1 MTFPKMGESSGEGV
15 PRSVEPAVEILGAR
29 VLVRL
34 TLLALATRD
43 RARVV
48 RVRGGVAT
56 VVVRLGSGVRR
67 LVLLRGTAGLALA
80 EALLRVGRL
89 GSVLGRRAS
98 VALRL
103 AVLLPVL
110 AVLLLQGVK
119 VRGILRL
126 VVAGTGAGA
135 SVASDVEKVR
145 I

>member
-34 TLLALATRD
+34 TLLALATGD

-89 GSVLGRRAS
+89 GSVLGRGAS

-110 AVLLLQGVK
+110 AVLLLQGVE

-126 VVAGTGAGA
+126 VVAGTSAGA